1 MLCGC
6 RARHRLLW
14 QLTSEYLP
22 PAGATTR
29 PASWAA
35 AAICLNRFAR
45 CWCWAATTSASSA
58 AAISTAAVWRGLQTR
73 AVDCKP
79 FAGAAHGRW
88 GCQVLPARQAC
99 CCSQVRGGEVGGAG
113 ASQHNLACHHMS
125 LCRGSSTYGRLGYG
139 EMGNP
144 GSPVAVAG
152 GHSFVSI
159 TAGQEETFGVLP
171 NGTGM
176 AWVRRAGGPE
186 ASH

>member
-1 MLCGC
+1 MLGGHHFSQLSCGDQHC
-6 RARHRLLW
+6 CGL
-14 QLTSEYLP
+14 EG
-22 PAGATTR
+22 PADESGGLQA
-29 PASWAA
+29 
-35 AAICLNRFAR
+35 F
-45 CWCWAATTSASSA
+45 CWCGTWS
-58 AAISTAAVWRGLQTR
+58 V
-73 AVDCKP
+73 
-79 FAGAAHGRW
+79 
-88 GCQVLPARQAC
+88 GCQVLPARTAC
-99 CCSQVRGGEVGGAG
+99 CFSQVRGGEVGGAG
-113 ASQHNLACHHMS
+113 ASQRNLACHHMS

-152 GHSFVSI
+152 GHSFVFI